1 MISVPYVPDLSRNLL
16 STSKPMEQWGKPL
29 IDYKTKAVL
38 GFKEEVSPLFKY
50 FSLRDPMRI
59 PGQGAALAV
68 AAKARD
74 MIKVNRVLA
83 YPCEEITPNTTK
95 TIRET
100 TDQWGSSE
108 ARLEVKTKQ
117 QAVQWIDGPN
127 KIGRGGIGVE
137 NLGSKPG
144 KDEEFVIRGAPQL
157 DIQELEQQLASN
169 DPEEETREVPLNPK
183 EETRK
188 VPSDSEETREIY
200 HRILTK
206 RHGGCRRISRRHRGR
221 RWIRGA
227 TGGAARSRA
236 GGTGGAARSRSTG
249 GAVGS
254 RRGDKI

>member
-1 MISVPYVPDLSRNLL
+1 
-16 STSKPMEQWGKPL
+16 
-29 IDYKTKAVL
+29 
-38 GFKEEVSPLFKY
+38 
-50 FSLRDPMRI
+50 MRI

-74 MIKVNRVLA
+74 MMEVNRVLA
-83 YPCEEITPNTTK
+83 HPSEEMTPNTTK

-100 TDQWGSSE
+100 TDQWGSCE
-108 ARLEVKTKQ
+108 ARLQVKTKQ
-117 QAVQWIDGPN
+117 QAVQWIDGPD
-127 KIGRGGIGVE
+127 KTSRGGVGVE

-157 DIQELEQQLASN
+157 DAQELEQQLAFN
-169 DPEEETREVPLNPK
+169 DPEEETRETPLDPK

-200 HRILTK
+200 HGILTK
-206 RHGGCRRISRRHRGR
+206 RRGRCRRISRRHRGCH
-221 RWIRGA
+221 WIRGA

-249 GAVGS
+249 GAIGS